1 MVDPP
6 AYVAPERRR
15 ADRRRRRLIGR
26 DGQDRLGARGA
37 SRPVR
42 HDAAVLIAA
51 VAEDEGR
58 RRVGRRRR
66 SPDVHAVLLPLVREW
81 RRAARR
87 HQEGRGRAHRP
98 ELALGIL
105 GDDGRVRAGVDDLV
119 DAADVPGE
127 VVQVSLEVDVDVDGS
142 GDARREIRDRP
153 GDGVDSL
160 DPVSAV
166 VRVEVVAGVR
176 GRELRCLRVIEVAA
190 RDGTRSPGVTAVEVE
205 GIRDARRRRL
215 RDAVALAGRPPVVRA
230 RGPVVDLLPGGLADV
245 VDEDPTAERLDRER
259 ERVAKPQRP
268 DLLPGARHA
277 DERVVGRNGTVGV
290 DPQQL
295 AQQIRQSLRVGWAGV
310 LADRDVELP
319 VEAEVQRAAVVIG
332 RRRQIIQ
339 IQEREAAPR
348 DRHVAVGRVAPDA
361 IVGRRSRHG
370 VVDVDILVG
379 HEVGIERDAE
389 EPSLSGGVDR
399 QRKERSREQS
409 AILDHPQVAALL
421 AHEHPA
427 VRSDRHRRRAG
438 ETGDKRLGESR
449 RQRCR
454 PAAPAPS
461 VRTRAVAMVSRLIR
475 GALLGRAERL
485 CWPLPPVKP
494 PAPRRRTPHRAE
506 RVPQIL

>member
-1 MVDPP
+1 M
-6 AYVAPERRR
+6 
-15 ADRRRRRLIGR
+15 
-26 DGQDRLGARGA
+26 
-37 SRPVR
+37 
-42 HDAAVLIAA
+42 
-51 VAEDEGR
+51 
-58 RRVGRRRR
+58 
-66 SPDVHAVLLPLVREW
+66 
-81 RRAARR
+81 
-87 HQEGRGRAHRP
+87 
-98 ELALGIL
+98 
-105 GDDGRVRAGVDDLV
+105 
-119 DAADVPGE
+119 
-127 VVQVSLEVDVDVDGS
+127 
-142 GDARREIRDRP
+142 
-153 GDGVDSL
+153 
-160 DPVSAV
+160 
-166 VRVEVVAGVR
+166 
-176 GRELRCLRVIEVAA
+176 
-190 RDGTRSPGVTAVEVE
+190 TAVEVE

-215 RDAVALAGRPPVVRA
+215 RNAVALAGRPPVVRA
-230 RGPVVDLLPGGLADV
+230 RGSVVDLLPGGLADV
-245 VDEDPTAERLDRER
+245 VDEDPTAEWLHRER
-259 ERVAKPQRP
+259 ERVAQPQRP

-290 DPQQL
+290 DPQKL

-310 LADRDVELP
+310 LADRDVELS

-389 EPSLSGGVDR
+389 EPSLSDVVDR
-399 QRKERSREQS
+399 QRKERSRS
-409 AILDHPQVAALL
+409 KAPFLITLRSPPCSHTNTRPSGATAIAVGLEKPETNVSENPAGSVAA
-421 AHEHPA
+421 
-427 VRSDRHRRRAG
+427 R
-438 ETGDKRLGESR
+438 
-449 RQRCR
+449 
-454 PAAPAPS
+454 AAPAPS